1 MKLLAALAV
10 SLAVTYSG
18 LLPAR
23 PTQASAQPNEQFV
36 DPPGPITPEETKL
49 LEAARAA
56 LGSRSISE
64 ILTDH
69 TFNALHPRT
78 EFRELIRDHAKE
90 GPVTIA
96 APDEPG
102 ERLTVT
108 GIFRDEKGK
117 PLPGVLMYFY
127 QTSAKGWYAA
137 TAAHVRAN
145 SGDHKHA
152 RLFGY
157 LKTGA
162 DGKFEIQTIRP
173 GGYPRSDLPQHIHI
187 VANLEGYREV
197 YSEFL
202 FDDDP
207 RLTKEQREQA
217 KKNGFIVSPVTKGV
231 DGTLK
236 AEYVVV
242 MKNER

>member
-1 MKLLAALAV
+1 MKLLAAVAV
-10 SLAVTYSG
+10 SLAVAYSG

-23 PTQASAQPNEQFV
+23 PTQENAQPNEQFV
-36 DPPGPITPEETKL
+36 DPPGPITTEETKL

-56 LGSRSISE
+56 IGSRSITE

-69 TFNALHPRT
+69 TFDALHPRT
-78 EFRELIRDHAKE
+78 EFRELIREHAKE

-102 ERLTVT
+102 ERVVVT
-108 GIFRDEKGK
+108 GIFKDEKGK
-117 PLPGVLMYFY
+117 PLAGVLMYFY

-157 LKTGA
+157 LKSGP
-162 DGKFEIQTIRP
+162 DGTFEINTIRP

-187 VANLEGYREV
+187 VASLEGHREV

-217 KKNGFIVSPVTKGV
+217 KARGFIVSPVTKGA
-231 DGTLK
+231 GATLK

-242 MKNER
+242 MKKER